1 MSAPVSGPATGPTQL
16 DVNWSSLITPVSNG
30 GSAILSYNLQYDNA
44 TAAVTWTDVVGLSP
58 ASLATEVIVSS
69 GVVSGSEY
77 GFRVRASNIFGWGPY
92 SLVTFIQAAR
102 EPGIPLAPVT
112 SIDPVAGGV
121 AIAWTAPDARGSAL
135 TSFLI
140 EIADVTGLV
149 WSTAAACDGTSPTVI
164 AAQSCVVLMSTLT
177 AAPFNYLFNDVV
189 YVRVSAA
196 NFYGFGAVS
205 PTSASTG
212 AAIRSVPAQMSP
224 PTEAPWSTDVTVT
237 MNWTALTGSDTGNS
251 AIISYSLYWDNG
263 NPAVPAEIEL
273 TDANVTYFT
282 VNGVTGGQAY
292 RFTVR
297 ARNIYGY
304 GPYSA
309 ETNVIPDDAPGKTDI
324 PTVALSASDATQV
337 QVTWVQ
343 PNTHSSPITAYDVQ
357 FMQANGAYVTELTHC
372 NGATTGIVA
381 AQTCT
386 VPMSLIRTLTLL
398 PRDSLIRV
406 KVRAYNAKGTGQ
418 YSEIN
423 TAGATVE
430 TEPTNLSVVTINAA
444 ATSNTGTE
452 VDWTALTGS
461 STGGQNVLITNYE
474 VYWDQST
481 GVWVSL
487 ANTTSASILF
497 V

>member
-1 MSAPVSGPATGPTQL
+1 VSAPVSGPATGPTQL

-263 NPAVPAEIEL
+263 NPAVPA
-273 TDANVTYFT
+273 
-282 VNGVTGGQAY
+282 
-292 RFTVR
+292 
-297 ARNIYGY
+297 
-304 GPYSA
+304 
-309 ETNVIPDDAPGKTDI
+309 
-324 PTVALSASDATQV
+324 
-337 QVTWVQ
+337 
-343 PNTHSSPITAYDVQ
+343 
-357 FMQANGAYVTELTHC
+357 
-372 NGATTGIVA
+372 
-381 AQTCT
+381 
-386 VPMSLIRTLTLL
+386 
-398 PRDSLIRV
+398 
-406 KVRAYNAKGTGQ
+406 
-418 YSEIN
+418 
-423 TAGATVE
+423 
-430 TEPTNLSVVTINAA
+430 
-444 ATSNTGTE
+444 
-452 VDWTALTGS
+452 
-461 STGGQNVLITNYE
+461 
-474 VYWDQST
+474 
-481 GVWVSL
+481 
-487 ANTTSASILF
+487 
-497 V
+497 